1 MTRSISRKEA
11 PREKDPRLGAMPFVH
26 MPFRELKPLPE
37 AERVFDRF
45 LLDLEERLNI
55 DAVDRNE
62 LVRTT
67 LYEMYLGTPG
77 DFERINDGALSLAA
91 RSMIACFDPRNVT
104 LEPEYYANCDPD
116 RYYPRKPLTWLW
128 LMFDRSPLGMNAGLG
143 HRFRRVLAPYI
154 FKKVGENF
162 KSWHWVEWSFGYNL
176 TFGDNVVVHRNV
188 LIDDRGE
195 VIIGDDVSISDYANI
210 YSHAHDIV
218 EIDDVRTDTTT
229 IGDRARVT
237 YHATVLSGTR
247 VGNDAM
253 VGSFGV
259 VTKPIPDYVIAT
271 GVPARPVS
279 IKPNAPA
286 ELREAFEDREDTAV
300 GRMRGNE
307 MP

>member
-1 MTRSISRKEA
+1 MSYV
-11 PREKDPRLGAMPFVH
+11 F
-26 MPFRELKPLPE
+26 MPFRQLEPTPE
-37 AERVFDRF
+37 AGRAFDQF
-45 LLDLEERLNI
+45 LLELEERLN
-55 DAVDRNE
+55 DDGVDRNE

-67 LYEMYLGTPG
+67 LHDLYFGTPG
-77 DFERINDGALSLAA
+77 DFERIKDDSLSAAA
-91 RSMIACFDPRNVT
+91 RSMLSCLDPRNIT

-116 RYYPRKPLTWLW
+116 RYYPRKPLTYLW

-154 FKKVGENF
+154 FKKVGANF
-162 KSWHWVEWSFGYNL
+162 KSWHFVEWSFGYNL

-195 VIIGDDVSISDYANI
+195 VTIGDDVSISDYANI

-218 EIDDVRTDTTT
+218 EIDNVRTDTTV

-271 GVPARPVS
+271 GIPARPVS

-286 ELREAFEDREDTAV
+286 ESRQAFEDRDDTIA